1 MTSSV
6 ETILALAEEARR
18 SPHARRVLFDAMTE
32 RYGRAFE
39 RVVDSARANFPPGT
53 TIAVLLYPQALAAAE
68 REVTRGVAPS
78 WRGPQEHVLQ
88 ASVWTSAVASE
99 RASRR
104 FYRRRPD
111 LQTDRTSSGVT
122 IVVLR
127 SGAVGKR

>member
-1 MTSSV
+1 MGVTLES
-6 ETILALAEEARR
+6 ILALAEEARR

-53 TIAVLLYPQALAAAE
+53 AIAVLLDPEALALAE
-68 REVTRGVAPS
+68 REVTWGTVPK

-88 ASVWTSAVASE
+88 AAVWTSAVASE

-111 LQTDRTSSGVT
+111 LQTALTGSGVT
-122 IVVLR
+122 IVVVR
-127 SGAVGKR
+127 SGGLGR